1 MTRRLLL
8 EIDAGSTHC
17 ERCRHLATVAT
28 ESHCGLFMLERLPR
42 DEDDMVLRLPEC
54 LYAEDS
60 MDLAVYVEDG
70 A

>member
-8 EIDAGSTHC
+8 HINAGHTHC

-28 ESHCGLFMLERLPR
+28 ESHCALFMLERLPR

-54 LYAEDS
+54 IGAEERV
-60 MDLAVYVEDG
+60 DLATHASEG
-70 A
+70 M